1 MDTNRCSPCGQ
12 EFTTKKILAKHLEIH
27 HDNRKFKCVK
37 CDKEVVGKTKLNNH
51 MRSHKSVCCKFCG
64 LQVAHGSLPFHQT
77 KCSDNKKGIL
87 YSCDKCDYKTDQKGN
102 LKRHKSTHTVKE
114 NGQVVHNCVHCKKN
128 IQIKETFE
136 AAFENTFK
144 N

>member
-1 MDTNRCSPCGQ
+1 MFSMWTR
-12 EFTTKKILAKHLEIH
+12 IH
-27 HDNRKFKCVK
+27 HKKEIGKTFGDDNRKFKCVK
-37 CDKEVVGKTKLNNH
+37 CDKEVVGKKKLKVH

-77 KCSDNKKGIL
+77 KCSDNKKDIL

-136 AAFENTFK
+136 AAFENTFE

>member
-37 CDKEVVGKTKLNNH
+37 CDKEVVGKKQLNNH

-87 YSCDKCDYKTDQKGN
+87 YLCDKCDYKTDQKGN
-102 LKRHKSTHTVKE
+102 LKRHKSTKKL
-114 NGQVVHNCVHCKKN
+114 VHLFINKKPSKVTLSSTQQELASVH
-128 IQIKETFE
+128 Q
-136 AAFENTFK
+136 
-144 N
+144 